1 MGQRVAVIGAGVG
14 GLTTALALARDGHR
28 VTVLERD
35 PLLPTA
41 DAEEAFRA
49 ERRGAPQVHQTHGFL
64 ARIQVLLRDRFPD
77 VFADLLAAGGTT
89 MPAAAA
95 LGDPQPG
102 DEDLKVLIIRRTTLE
117 WVIRKAA
124 VAEPG
129 VEIRTG
135 VVVEGLDVQ
144 PAGAGVDLP
153 VVRGMRLAGGEIVP
167 AELVVA
173 ANGRRGPVPA
183 WLAEHGID
191 VDETIVESGLMYL
204 SRWYHRPAAELPAD
218 PKLGGDLGFVKYL
231 AVPGDGDTLSVTLAV
246 RTADAELRAALSDPD
261 RFDHACRVLPGP
273 DLFFTPG
280 TTMEPIGGV
289 RPMAGLLNRL
299 RPFLDGGDRPVVLG
313 FAAVGDSHTCTN
325 PLYGRGCSLA
335 VVMATELADALA
347 EHPDDPEAR
356 ALAYER
362 ACQREVEP
370 WYHSSVQMDAMG
382 ADPAGFGGTRRPTEA
397 GAEGAGPGDADDGRS
412 AAAKGMTAVF
422 AAAATDPVIGRG
434 VSRMMNLLTTP
445 ADLMA
450 DGPFLARV
458 AEIMADPDQI
468 EIPPRLG
475 PSRTDLLDALAGIG
489 APTRPL
495 EPTDE
500 NAAETAS
507 ETDTDRAGASA

>member
-1 MGQRVAVIGAGVG
+1 MGQRVVVIGAGVG

-35 PLLPTA
+35 PLPPTA

-95 LGDPQPG
+95 LGDPRPG

-117 WVIRKAA
+117 WVIRRAA

-129 VEIRTG
+129 VEVRTG
-135 VVVEGLDVQ
+135 VVVGGLDVA
-144 PAGAGVDLP
+144 PAGAAADLP
-153 VVRGMRLAGGEIVP
+153 VVRGVRLADGEIVP
-167 AELVVA
+167 ADLVVA
-173 ANGRRGPVPA
+173 ANGRRSPVPA

-191 VDETIVESGLMYL
+191 VEETIVESGLMYL

-246 RTADAELRAALSDPD
+246 RTADTELRAALSDPD

-280 TTMEPIGGV
+280 TAMEPIGGV

-299 RPFLDGGDRPVVLG
+299 RPFLGDDGRPVVLG

-347 EHPDDPEAR
+347 EHPHDLEAR

-382 ADPAGFGGTRRPTEA
+382 ADPAGLGTRGPAA
-397 GAEGAGPGDADDGRS
+397 GDEGAGPGDAADGRS

-450 DGPFLARV
+450 DGPFLTRV

-468 EIPPRLG
+468 EIPPRVG

-500 NAAETAS
+500 PGAAAETG
-507 ETDTDRAGASA
+507 TDRAGATT

>member
-1 MGQRVAVIGAGVG
+1 MGQQVVVIGAGVG

-35 PLLPTA
+35 PLPPTA

-89 MPAAAA
+89 MPATAA

-129 VEIRTG
+129 VEVRTG

-144 PAGAGVDLP
+144 AAGTGTDLP
-153 VVRGMRLAGGEIVP
+153 VVRGVRLADGEIVP
-167 AELVVA
+167 ADLVVA

-183 WLAEHGID
+183 WLAEHGVD

-280 TTMEPIGGV
+280 TAMEPIGGV

-299 RPFLDGGDRPVVLG
+299 RPFLDGDGRPVVLG

-356 ALAYER
+356 TIAYER

-370 WYHSSVQMDAMG
+370 WFHSSVQMDAMG
-382 ADPAGFGGTRRPTEA
+382 ADPAGFGTRRPA
-397 GAEGAGPGDADDGRS
+397 DGGPEGSGPGDSGDERS
-412 AAAKGMTAVF
+412 AAAKGLTAVF
-422 AAAATDPVIGRG
+422 AAAATDPIIGRG
-434 VSRMMNLLTTP
+434 VSRMMNLLSTP

-450 DGPFLARV
+450 DAPFLARV

-468 EIPPRLG
+468 EIPPRVG
-475 PSRTDLLDALAGIG
+475 PSRTDLLDALAGVG
-489 APTRPL
+489 GPTRPL
-495 EPTDE
+495 PPADE
-500 NAAETAS
+500 HPETAAD
-507 ETDTDRAGASA
+507 TGTDRAGASA